1 MCKAKATAAMMRN
14 AIGFVVDLIFYLF
27 SGGFEPE
34 EENSRALL
42 DVSSRVLEEE
52 SSAFDNK
59 GIFIILYE

>member
-14 AIGFVVDLIFYLF
+14 TIGFVVDLISFLF
-27 SGGFEPE
+27 SGDLEPE

-52 SSAFDNK
+52 SSTSDNK
-59 GIFIILYE
+59 GSFIILYE